1 MRFETHRINPYIR
14 RAKASIIPVGTAGP
28 RRTIFDYELIYL
40 ESGDFILNYGDKDY
54 HCKGGEFIF
63 LRPGI
68 PHNFKNIQKD
78 LHQPHIHFD
87 VFYSAFSPQ
96 VPVSSKD
103 EKDFTVKERAS
114 VQTDVFADYPQ
125 NPIVSFKNEAHIKK
139 LFYEIIEN
147 RNLASLKSK
156 ARLIEIIDAL
166 EKENFPNCFIK
177 NSPYSVAE
185 QVKDYIDM
193 GHGIATPLEELERI
207 FAYSRF
213 NLERQFKKLYRVSI
227 ISYRNNKRMELAEY
241 LLKNQNVSAVAEALG
256 FSSIYVFSRAFK
268 THSGLSPTEF
278 KKEVKRENKANA

>member
-1 MRFETHRINPYIR
+1 MRFETYHINPYIR
-14 RAKASIIPVGTAGP
+14 RARASTIFAGPDGP

-54 HCKGGEFIF
+54 HCTGGEFIF

-68 PHNFKNIQKD
+68 PHNFKDIKKD

-87 VFYSAFSPQ
+87 IFYSAFSPQ

-103 EKDFTVKERAS
+103 EKDFTVKEKAS
-114 VQTDVFADYPQ
+114 VQPDIFADYPQ
-125 NPIVSFKNEAHIKK
+125 NPIVTFKNEAHIKK
-139 LFYEIIEN
+139 LFYEIVEN
-147 RNLASLKSK
+147 TNLASLRSK

-166 EKENFPNCFIK
+166 EKDNFPNCFIK

-185 QVKDYIDM
+185 QVKDYIDT
-193 GHGIATPLEELERI
+193 GHGIATPLEDLERI

-213 NLERQFKKLYRVSI
+213 NLERQFKKRYGVSL
-227 ISYRNNKRMELAEY
+227 ISYRNKKRMELAEY
-241 LLKNQNVSAVAEALG
+241 LLQNQNVSSVAESLG

-268 THSGLSPTEF
+268 QYFGISPMEF
-278 KKEVKRENKANA
+278 KKKAKKKK